1 MLKKLIL
8 LIIIGAIGWY
18 AYNHYMKSEIDNA
31 KDTTE
36 EVAEEAVS
44 NVEDAIEDMSS
55 IRNNDTV

>member
-31 KDTTE
+31 IDTTE
-36 EVAEEAVS
+36 EVVEEAIV
-44 NVEDAIEDMSS
+44 NVEDAIEDM
-55 IRNNDTV
+55 

>member
-31 KDTTE
+31 IDTTE
-36 EVAEEAVS
+36 EVVG
-44 NVEDAIEDMSS
+44 NVEDAIEDM
-55 IRNNDTV
+55 